1 MLDYPSLPTIPG
13 GTAFG
18 SRCGKSR
25 DMELI
30 PSFSALAFVSYSVCV
45 HCVGFGSRAGKQNSK
60 ECPKV
65 KSYQFLREI
74 TLGLDLTML

>member
-18 SRCGKSR
+18 SRCGKPR

-45 HCVGFGSRAGKQNSK
+45 HCVEMWASGAGLGNRTAKNALRSRVTS
-60 ECPKV
+60 
-65 KSYQFLREI
+65 F
-74 TLGLDLTML
+74 